1 MFQSL
6 WKNFCR
12 SITKCLEFL
21 ENGIHLQH
29 TIRRKSATEN
39 MGMEHGFGKTITE
52 LAESA
57 GRKPDTLYR
66 KFRGAFPA
74 EKWSVSSI
82 PTGTQIREVLGDAPA
97 PAKSRAPRKA
107 KGVKVAPVVDAPGT
121 EGQSATEEKPAKT
134 TWGWQEYI
142 LCALLIAPTVASVRN
157 MYNVTYNLS
166 EHATDAALLTVVLSV
181 SALGFV
187 VAGVRRRYGI
197 ALAVLL
203 IAFESFCNLTRVY
216 GGLMGVGKSGNPTRF
231 LGLVT
236 DIFGSGSHY
245 TAIVLG
251 AAVALFLA
259 CVQYAAV
266 FELNRK

>member
-1 MFQSL
+1 M
-6 WKNFCR
+6 
-12 SITKCLEFL
+12 EFL

-52 LAESA
+52 LAESS

-187 VAGVRRRYGI
+187 VAGVRRWYGI